1 MSRFVRHRAAGL
13 LGLAACLLV
22 VLSGC
27 RYSLQGAPAPGGVSG
42 PTYHLTATFDD
53 VLNLPEHAL
62 VKVDGVTAG
71 EVTSIRAHDYRA
83 VIGMDVK
90 RSVRLAEGTTAQVR
104 FTTPLGDVYIR
115 LDRPAS
121 VPAGTR
127 LLRDGDRIPVANTST
142 APSVEDTLAA
152 LAAVLNG
159 GGIDQLRTIVDET
172 ATALKGNEPQARSL
186 VTRLATYASSL
197 NASGGAIDRVL
208 TNLASLST
216 SLATSDDVVSQALA
230 AFAPAFQV
238 LSANTDQLTALLQ
251 HVASLGAVARDV
263 VSRSRDALLADLHDL
278 VPVVDT
284 LVSVRDQVAPLLDHL
299 TALAQ
304 AAPAAIPG
312 DYANLD
318 LHVLATLSSGSGA
331 SATAGTPG
339 GRSGPSGPSG
349 IAALLGNLVQGG
361 IP

>member
-1 MSRFVRHRAAGL
+1 MNRRTRLL
-13 LGLAACLLV
+13 LGLASGLLAL
-22 VLSGC
+22 LSGC
-27 RYSLQGAPAPGGVSG
+27 RYSLQGAPAPGGVAG

-71 EVTSIRAHDYRA
+71 EVTSIRARGYRA
-83 VIGMDVK
+83 VIGMDIK
-90 RSVRLAEGTTAQVR
+90 RSVRLAQGTTAQVR

-115 LDRPAS
+115 LDRPVR
-121 VPAGTR
+121 VPPGTP
-127 LLRDGDRIPVANTST
+127 LLRDGGHIPVANTST

-152 LAAVLNG
+152 LSAVLNG
-159 GGIDQLRTIVDET
+159 GGIDQLRTIVDQ
-172 ATALKGNEPQARSL
+172 AVVALKGNEPQARSL
-186 VTRLATYASSL
+186 VTRLATYATSL
-197 NASGGAIDRVL
+197 NASSGAIDRVL

-216 SLATSDDVVSQALA
+216 SLSTNDAVVSQALA
-230 AFAPAFQV
+230 GFAPAFQV
-238 LSANTDQLTALLQ
+238 LSANTGELTTLLQ
-251 HVASLGAVARDV
+251 HVASLGAVAQDV
-263 VSRSRDALLADLHDL
+263 VGRSRDALLADLHDL

-304 AAPAAIPG
+304 AAPGAIPG

-318 LHVLATLSSGSGA
+318 LHVVATLSSASGSPA
-331 SATAGTPG
+331 AAGTPG
-339 GRSGPSGPSG
+339 SG

-361 IP
+361 KP